1 MQSVTAAFTA
11 EETDTVREIAHNLQ
25 VSWKKFSTLGNR
37 TFTIGVSSIGGSD
50 VIGANPGA
58 IGSPANYRYF
68 DESNYVQALA
78 WERGFNIPLGG
89 LTMALAEAQLDN
101 TSGRFLPDYM
111 GGVSELYTAILPRR
125 PMIINAG
132 FDIDGVDIT
141 LPQFAGILTKQPRVD
156 KREGA
161 VYLEAADYIDY
172 FRGKKL
178 DQSTMFTGQYS
189 HQVLGN
195 LLDQLG
201 MSTAQYR
208 LDDGINII
216 PFGYFPQGAN
226 FSDIIH
232 QIVEAENGHFYQDEQ
247 GIFRFEN
254 RQHWHSAPFNQVQRV
269 IYTADVLGAEAP
281 DEDHIINV
289 VEVKSRV
296 RTKQS
301 NAILYRVDSASPIE
315 LEANESREIFIN
327 FDDPVI
333 SLITPTSGGDD
344 SYYIAN
350 TESDNTGSDITSSIS
365 ISLLAQFS
373 NSAKFSITNGTA
385 ATAYITSLVI
395 SGTNAVVTSNIYV
408 RTKDDSSLTA
418 FDERSI
424 TIENDFIANET
435 WAQTLAQLL
444 LNDFAEPENIQRITI
459 KAKPSLQLGDLI
471 SWQGHYWRIYDIKTR
486 LDPSVGFVQELLLL
500 QRNLF
505 TYFTIGVST
514 IGGSHQ
520 ISP

>member
-1 MQSVTAAFTA
+1 MQSVNALFTA
-11 EETDTVREIAHNLQ
+11 EESDTVRQIAHNLQ
-25 VSWKKFSTLGNR
+25 VSWKKFSTLDNR
-37 TFTIGVSSIGGSD
+37 TFTIGVSTIGGND
-50 VIGANPGA
+50 VIGLNPGA
-58 IGSPANYRYF
+58 VGSPSNYKYF
-68 DESNYVQALA
+68 DESSYVQSLA

-101 TSGRFLPDYM
+101 TSGRFLPHYM

-132 FDIDGVDIT
+132 FDVGGVDIT

-156 KREGA
+156 KREGS

-178 DQSTMFTGQYS
+178 DQSTMFTGQYT
-189 HQVLGN
+189 HEVLGN
-195 LLDQLG
+195 LLEQLG
-201 MSTAQYR
+201 MSTAQYE
-208 LDDGINII
+208 LDDGINLI
-216 PFGYFPQGAN
+216 PFGYFPQGTN
-226 FSDIIH
+226 FSDIID
-232 QIVEAENGHFYQDEQ
+232 QIVQAENGHFYQDEE

-254 RQHWHSAPFNQVQRV
+254 RQHWQNAPFNVVQRI
-269 IYTADVLGAEAP
+269 IYTADVLNAEGP
-281 DEDHIINV
+281 NDDHIINV

-315 LEANESREIFIN
+315 LEAGETREIFIN

-333 SLITPTSGGDD
+333 SLTVPTSGGTE
-344 SYYIAN
+344 SYFIAN
-350 TESDNTGSDITSSIS
+350 TESDNSGSYVTSSIT
-365 ISLLAQFS
+365 ISLEAQFS
-373 NSAKFSITNGTA
+373 NAAKFSITNGTG
-385 ATAYITSLVI
+385 ATAYITTLVI
-395 SGTNAVVTSNIYV
+395 SGRNAVVTSNIYV
-408 RTKDDSSLTA
+408 RAKDDSSLTA

-424 TIENDFIANET
+424 LIENDFIADES

-444 LNDFAEPENIQRITI
+444 LNDYAEPENLQRITI
-459 KAKPSLQLGDLI
+459 KAKPSLQMGDLI
-471 SWQGHYWRIYDIKTR
+471 SWQGHYWRVYDIKTR
-486 LDPSVGFVQELLLL
+486 LDTSIGFVQELLLL

-505 TYFTIGVST
+505 SYFTIGVST
-514 IGGSHQ
+514 IGGTDQ